1 MHDASAQLGSL
12 QPCTHPVS
20 SGWPRVGGHCP
31 VGTMAGGT
39 SAAAP
44 AANACIDDVAIT
56 KSSMEDATIAE
67 PLSLQPSPGGREARV
82 RCAAGAHR
90 SAASAWLTPFPRR
103 RYKDPNIDGGLNL
116 RVLAPVN
123 CSLRTDS
130 QNMQSQ
136 IY

>member
-44 AANACIDDVAIT
+44 AANACIDDAAIT

-90 SAASAWLTPFPRR
+90 SAASASAWLRPRSRGPYAYAVR
-103 RYKDPNIDGGLNL
+103 RTRTRPYASAVGIDGGLI
-116 RVLAPVN
+116 
-123 CSLRTDS
+123 T
-130 QNMQSQ
+130 
-136 IY
+136 